1 VTTAPTFTATKPAL
15 HTNKNGHASGRFL
28 WRNCLIFFEADRWSW
43 IEQHRP
49 SQARRDAISMM
60 PVYEGYRE
68 GQHAGAQIETLNSTP
83 CPPAASRTTS
93 FAYGLNVKT
102 LPRSRT

>member
-1 VTTAPTFTATKPAL
+1 
-15 HTNKNGHASGRFL
+15 
-28 WRNCLIFFEADRWSW
+28 LIFFEADRWSW

-83 CPPAASRTTS
+83 YPPAASRTTS